1 VQNRHI
7 AVAALLVLGLWI
19 IAGCATTKKIT
30 ADIMGDE
37 AGLRKKVAFF
47 PGANRS
53 GYGGPELGQ
62 TLLKGLEDVL
72 THQCQGLLVSDS
84 AKVRQALE
92 ALPRSASESVDK
104 LALAE
109 VGRVYGLNAVVEAKV
124 LDVRVVSEKRGVW
137 GFRDQVSLMRASFL
151 VVVYHIETTAML
163 FNEIFEEE
171 LDLSDSSL
179 LEGEG
184 VAKDSKEAVKALVAR
199 VLPKIQERVC
209 QTLAETPW
217 TGYIVQGEG
226 DRYTLSSGK
235 DVGLS
240 AGQVL
245 EVYKMGDPIEGLAG
259 EVFLVPGPKIGE
271 IRITEVNP
279 DSALAVAVSGS
290 ELDNSCCVK
299 VKQ

>member
-1 VQNRHI
+1 MRKRHI
-7 AVAALLVLGLWI
+7 GVIAFLVLTCWI
-19 IAGCATTKKIT
+19 IAGCAATKKIT

-47 PGANRS
+47 PGGNRS
-53 GYGGPELGQ
+53 GYGGPELGK

-72 THQCQGLLVSDS
+72 TYHCQGLLVSDS

-92 ALPRSASESVDK
+92 ALPRSASGSVDK

-109 VGRVYGLNAVVEAKV
+109 LGRVHGLSAVVEANV

-137 GFRDQVSLMRASFL
+137 GFREQASLMRASFL

-163 FNEIFEEE
+163 SNEIFEEE

-179 LEGEG
+179 LEGED
-184 VAKDSKEAVKALVAR
+184 VAQDNREGMSALVAR

-209 QTLAETPW
+209 QSLAETPW
-217 TGYIVQGEG
+217 TGYIVQGQA
-226 DRYTLSSGK
+226 DKYTLSSGK

-245 EVYKMGDPIEGLAG
+245 EVYKMGDPIEGLAE
-259 EVFLVPGPKIGE
+259 EVFLIPGPKIGE
-271 IRITEVNP
+271 IQITQVNP

-299 VKQ
+299 LKR

>member
-1 VQNRHI
+1 VGNRHI
-7 AVAALLVLGLWI
+7 GVAALLVFGFWMI
-19 IAGCATTKKIT
+19 TGCATTKKIT
-30 ADIMGDE
+30 ADILGDE

-62 TLLKGLEDVL
+62 ALSKGLGDLL
-72 THQCQGLLVSDS
+72 TDQCQGMLVSDS

-92 ALPRSASESVDK
+92 QLPRSASGNVDK

-109 VGRVYGLNAVVEAKV
+109 LGRVYGLNAVVDPSVSDIRIA
-124 LDVRVVSEKRGVW
+124 SEKRGIW
-137 GFRDQVSLMRASFL
+137 GFRDQVSVMRATFL
-151 VVVYHIETTAML
+151 VVVYDIETTAML

-171 LDLSDSSL
+171 LDLSENSL
-179 LEGEG
+179 QEGEE
-184 VAKDSKEAVKALVAR
+184 VAKDNREAVNALVAR

-209 QTLAETPW
+209 QRLDETPW
-217 TGYIVQGEG
+217 TGYIVQAEG

-240 AGQVL
+240 TGQVL
-245 EVYKMGDPIEGLAG
+245 EVYKMGDPIEGLEQ
-259 EVFLVPGPKIGE
+259 EVFLVRGPRIGE
-271 IRITEVNP
+271 IRITQVNP
-279 DSALAVAVSGS
+279 DSASAVAVSGS

-299 VKQ
+299 VKD